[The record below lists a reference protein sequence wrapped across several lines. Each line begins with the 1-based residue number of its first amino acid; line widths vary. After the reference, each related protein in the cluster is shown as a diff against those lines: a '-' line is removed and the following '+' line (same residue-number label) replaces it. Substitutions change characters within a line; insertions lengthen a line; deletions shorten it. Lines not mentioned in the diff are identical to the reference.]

1 MEQEI
6 RQLLNEN
13 IILARE
19 NNQMLHKLVNAQR
32 WALVYRIFYW
42 SIILISLFGSYF
54 FLSPYLGS
62 LLNLYSGGAGG
73 ATNMQDIIKNLDPNT
88 VKQNLENINK

>member
-19 NNQMLHKLVNAQR
+19 NNKMLYKLVNAQR
-32 WALVYRIFYW
+32 WALAYRIFYW
-42 SIILISLFGSYF
+42 SIIMLSLFGSYF
-54 FLSPYLGS
+54 FLQPYLSS

-73 ATNMQDIIKNLDPNT
+73 ATNIQDIIKSLD
-88 VKQNLENINK
+88 VSKLQEDLKNINQ